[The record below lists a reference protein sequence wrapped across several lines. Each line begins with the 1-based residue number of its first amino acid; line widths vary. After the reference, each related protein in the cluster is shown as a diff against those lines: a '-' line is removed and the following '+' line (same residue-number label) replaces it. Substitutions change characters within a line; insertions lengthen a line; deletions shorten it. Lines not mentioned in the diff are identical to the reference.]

1 MQRTPCTLAL
11 LCKAPIPGFAKTR
24 LIPHLGEMDTA
35 HLQEELIMQ
44 AVVTALDAAVGPVEL
59 WCDPDESHPFFG
71 KIMKKYPVR
80 LTSQP
85 PGDFSNRLHTCASG
99 ALVAADAVILMG
111 ADCPVMPAYYLEE
124 AAAALARGCDVVVG
138 PSEDG
143 GYVLL
148 GLKHASEELFNDIS
162 WGTPLVLSETQARIA
177 QLGWRC
183 HLLATLWNVDT
194 PADYQRWRLITEA
207 MPHRPEVQRL

>member
-1 MQRTPCTLAL
+1 MQRTPCTIAL
-11 LCKAPIPGFAKTR
+11 LCKAPIPGFAKTL
-24 LIPHLGEMDTA
+24 LIPHLGEMDAA

-80 LTSQP
+80 LTAQP
-85 PGDFSNRLHTCASG
+85 PGDLSTRLHTCAAGS
-99 ALVAADAVILMG
+99 LIAADAVILMSV
-111 ADCPVMPAYYLEE
+111 DCPIMPTYYLEE
-124 AAAALARGCDVVVG
+124 AAMALARGCDAIVG

-148 GLKHASEELFNDIS
+148 GLKRVNEELFDDIP
-162 WGTPLVLSETQARIA
+162 WGTSLVLTETQARIT

-183 HLLATLWNVDT
+183 HTLSTLWDVTT
-194 PADYQRWRLITEA
+194 PTAYQRWRLITEA
-207 MPHRPEVQRL
+207 MPSRPDVQRL

>member
-1 MQRTPCTLAL
+1 MQRTPCTVAL

-35 HLQEELIMQ
+35 HLQEELVMQ
-44 AVVTALDAAVGPVEL
+44 AVVTALDASVGPVEL

-85 PGDFSNRLHTCASG
+85 PGDLGNRLHTCASG
-99 ALVAADAVILMG
+99 ALMAADTVILMG
-111 ADCPVMPAYYLEE
+111 ADCPVMPTYYLEE
-124 AAAALARGCDVVVG
+124 AAAALARDFDAVVG

-148 GLKHASEELFNDIS
+148 GLKHANEELFNDIS
-162 WGTPLVLSETQARIA
+162 WGTSLVLTETQARIA

-183 HLLATLWNVDT
+183 HTLATLWDLNT
-194 PADYQRWRLITEA
+194 PAAYQRWRMITEA
-207 MPHRPEVQRL
+207 MPNRPEVQRL